1 MLFVENIKLAVN
13 AIRINKMRSFLTMLG
28 IIIGI
33 SSVIAISSIGA
44 SAQNAIK
51 KEFNSMGV
59 AGCFYLMPNWQEY
72 DEITS
77 DMMFTWE
84 DIDALKARYPED
96 IVYIAPNAYESTKTK
111 VGRVEADLSVSG
123 VAGGYDAVSPN
134 IQIQYGRMIS
144 KKDVDASRTNIVI
157 PKAAALKLFGREN
170 AVGETLP
177 ATAMGNAVDY
187 SIVGVYD
194 NPPSLFGS
202 LNTDTSFTCYAPY
215 SAISRSDWG
224 TSLIEVYADSG
235 KDVRTLAESFARYM
249 EHYKGLEEGTYMY
262 QSAEEQISVINSVLG
277 YLSLAIGAIAAISLL
292 VGGIGIMNIMLVSVT
307 ERTRE
312 IGIRKSLG
320 ARTKDIL
327 TQFLIEAMILSV
339 IGGII
344 GTLLGIGIAA
354 IGTTIAGVSLSVN
367 LSSVLLAVAFSAG
380 VGLFFGLFPAR
391 KAARLDP
398 IEALRYE

>member
-1 MLFVENIKLAVN
+1 MLFIENIKLAVN

-44 SAQNAIK
+44 SAQNAVK
-51 KEFNSMGV
+51 SEFNSMGI

-84 DIDALKARYPED
+84 DIDTLKERFPDD
-96 IVYIAPNAYESTKTK
+96 IVYISPNAYERTQTK
-111 VGRVEADLSVSG
+111 VGRVEADLSISG
-123 VAGGYDAVSPN
+123 IAGGYEKVSPN
-134 IQIQYGRMIS
+134 ILIQYGRMINQ
-144 KKDVDASRTNIVI
+144 KDVDAARTNIVI
-157 PKAAALKLFGREN
+157 PKAAALKLFGKEN
-170 AVGETLP
+170 AVGETIP
-177 ATAMGNAVDY
+177 ATAIGNAVDY
-187 SIVGVYD
+187 TVIGVYD
-194 NPPSLFGS
+194 NPPSLFSS
-202 LNTDTSFTCYAPY
+202 LNTDTSFTCYTPY

-224 TSLIEVYADSG
+224 STLLEIYVDSNQ
-235 KDVRTLAESFARYM
+235 DVGALAESFARYI
-249 EHYKGLEEGTYMY
+249 ERCKGLEDGAYMY
-262 QSAEEQISVINSVLG
+262 ESAQEQISVINSVLG

-320 ARTKDIL
+320 ARTNDIL

-354 IGTTIAGVSLSVN
+354 IGTTVAGVGLAVN
-367 LSSVLLAVAFSAG
+367 MSSVLLAVTFSAG